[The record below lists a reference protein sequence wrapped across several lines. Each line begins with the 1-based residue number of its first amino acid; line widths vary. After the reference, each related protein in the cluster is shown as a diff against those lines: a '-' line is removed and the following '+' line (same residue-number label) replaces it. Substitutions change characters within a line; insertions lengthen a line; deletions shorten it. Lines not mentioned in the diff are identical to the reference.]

1 MARSDGYKQLNAVKK
16 VKAMQE
22 AKLNGNKV
30 AARLYSCSPSSI
42 RLCLHD
48 YTMMSFDINQL
59 IDLKIG
65 SIFETHLFS
74 KHNSSALLHVVMQCN
89 EMQFRN
95 FRAIRIRVY
104 DSNFPKYL
112 NVGFTRSLG
121 LILVN
126 QPRYDQ

>member
-1 MARSDGYKQLNAVKK
+1 MARPGRYKQLNAVKK

-30 AARLYSCSPSSI
+30 AARLSSCSPSSI

-59 IDLKIG
+59 IDLKI
-65 SIFETHLFS
+65 S
-74 KHNSSALLHVVMQCN
+74 KHNSSALLHVVI
-89 EMQFRN
+89 EMKFRN
-95 FRAIRIRVY
+95 FRAIRIRIY
-104 DSNFPKYL
+104 NSNFPNYL
-112 NVGFTRSLG
+112 NVGFTSLLG
-121 LILVN
+121 PILVN

>member
-1 MARSDGYKQLNAVKK
+1 MSRPGRYKQLNAVKK

-30 AARLYSCSPSSI
+30 VARLSSCSPSSI
-42 RLCLHD
+42 RLCLHG

-65 SIFETHLFS
+65 SIFETPLIS
-74 KHNSSALLHVVMQCN
+74 KHNSSALLHVVIKMK
-89 EMQFRN
+89 FRN

-104 DSNFPKYL
+104 NSNFPKLFKCWIYKL
-112 NVGFTRSLG
+112 TGANFS
-121 LILVN
+121 
-126 QPRYDQ
+126 